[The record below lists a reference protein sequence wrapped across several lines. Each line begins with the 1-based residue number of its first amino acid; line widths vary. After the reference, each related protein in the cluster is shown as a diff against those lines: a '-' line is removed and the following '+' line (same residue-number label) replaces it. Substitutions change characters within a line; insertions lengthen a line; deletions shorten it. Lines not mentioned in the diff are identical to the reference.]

1 MPPPDASRHIEIRFA
16 RRWSV
21 VMCAMG
27 VLLLI
32 CAALS
37 LLMPFVPTMG
47 PFALAGLAFLAGG
60 IRSLI
65 RPRYRFDTETG
76 ALTVFMAVG
85 PGTKG
90 IGAAKGER
98 VYFDGRRIMRELPD
112 GGRRRVSAVG
122 ANRDDLA
129 RLIAALPGPTR
140 SIES

>member
-1 MPPPDASRHIEIRFA
+1 MTSSDAPRHIEIRYA

-27 VLLLI
+27 VVLLI

-60 IRSLI
+60 VRSMF
-65 RPRYRFDTETG
+65 RPRYRYDTETG
-76 ALTVFMAVG
+76 ALTVYMAVG
-85 PGTKG
+85 PGIKG

-98 VYFDGRRIMRELPD
+98 VYFDGRRVMRALPD
-112 GGRRRVSAVG
+112 GGRRKVSTVG
-122 ANRDDLA
+122 ANREDLA
-129 RLIAALPGPTR
+129 RLVSLLPKA
-140 SIES
+140 

>member
-1 MPPPDASRHIEIRFA
+1 MPPPDASRHIEIRYA
-16 RRWSV
+16 KRWSV

-27 VLLLI
+27 VVMLI

-60 IRSLI
+60 LRSLWK
-65 RPRYRFDTETG
+65 PRYRYDIQTG

-90 IGAAKGER
+90 IGTPKGER
-98 VYFDGRRIMRELPD
+98 VYFDGRRILRELPD
-112 GGRRRVSAVG
+112 GGRRRVSTIG
-122 ANRDDLA
+122 TNRDDLA
-129 RLIAALPGPTR
+129 RLISALPKG
-140 SIES
+140 

>member
-1 MPPPDASRHIEIRFA
+1 MPSSHASRHLEIRFA

-27 VLLLI
+27 VVLLI

-60 IRSLI
+60 LRSLCK
-65 RPRYRFDTETG
+65 PRYRYDTETR
-76 ALTVFMAVG
+76 ALTVYMAVG

-90 IGAAKGER
+90 IGAPKGER
-98 VYFDGRRIMRELPD
+98 VYFDGKRIMRELPD
-112 GGRRRVSAVG
+112 GSRRRVSTVG
-122 ANRDDLA
+122 ANKDDLA
-129 RLIAALPGPTR
+129 LLIAALPQG
-140 SIES
+140 